1 MLTTVII
8 EGTGGSLCV
17 RSNGGR
23 RVLKR
28 TEDDNAHGDKV
39 AMLHELLKL
48 TNRLMAPFSTHLA
61 HRYRISLNEFRLLM
75 TIGALGR
82 TASHELAELTGVNV
96 MSVSR
101 AVATLERHGRIE
113 VVPDP
118 RNRRR
123 KWISLTEEGRRLYTI
138 MRPQSEKVAD
148 YLFSDLSDDEA
159 AQLSRILTRLIA
171 TLEATDAQGRS
182 LFLERTK
189 PE

>member
-1 MLTTVII
+1 MLKPT
-8 EGTGGSLCV
+8 EGEAGQ
-17 RSNGGR
+17 
-23 RVLKR
+23 
-28 TEDDNAHGDKV
+28 GDKA
-39 AMLHELLKL
+39 AMLHQLLKL
-48 TNRLMAPFSTHLA
+48 TNRLMAPFSTHLS

-75 TIGALGR
+75 TIGRLGR
-82 TASHELAELTGVNV
+82 TASHELAEITGVNV

-101 AVATLERHGRIE
+101 AVATLQRHGRIE
-113 VVPDP
+113 VVRDTA
-118 RNRRR
+118 NRRR
-123 KWISLTEEGRRLYTI
+123 KWLTLTEEGQRLYDI
-138 MRPQSEKVAD
+138 MHPQSEKVAD

>member
-8 EGTGGSLCV
+8 EGKGSSLCV

-39 AMLHELLKL
+39 AMLHQLLKL

-61 HRYRISLNEFRLLM
+61 HRYKISLNEFRLLM

-82 TASHELAELTGVNV
+82 TASHELAEMTGVNV

>member
-1 MLTTVII
+1 M
-8 EGTGGSLCV
+8 
-17 RSNGGR
+17 
-23 RVLKR
+23 LKR
-28 TEDDNAHGDKV
+28 TADDNARGDKV

-61 HRYRISLNEFRLLM
+61 HRYKISLNEFRMLM
-75 TIGALGR
+75 TIGALGQ
-82 TASHELAELTGVNV
+82 TASHELADMTGVNV

-118 RNRRR
+118 KNRRR
-123 KWISLTEEGRRLYTI
+123 KWLTLTEEGRRLYEI

-148 YLFSDLSDDEA
+148 YLFSDLSEA
-159 AQLSRILTRLIA
+159 ETEQLAKILTHLID
-171 TLEATDAQGRS
+171 TLEATDEQGRS
-182 LFLERTK
+182 LVLERTK

>member
-8 EGTGGSLCV
+8 EGKGGSLCV

-48 TNRLMAPFSTHLA
+48 TNRLMAPFSTHLS
-61 HRYRISLNEFRLLM
+61 HRYKISINEFRLLM

-82 TASHELAELTGVNV
+82 TASHELAEMTGVNV

-123 KWISLTEEGRRLYTI
+123 KWISLTEEGRKLRERASQRNLVKASGFPMEDFVKLQKQVTKL
-138 MRPQSEKVAD
+138 RDNLLDAVKAG
-148 YLFSDLSDDEA
+148 EA
-159 AQLSRILTRLIA
+159 ARGDQA
-171 TLEATDAQGRS
+171 
-182 LFLERTK
+182 
-189 PE
+189 